1 MSQCFPRPLDRSA
14 KWIKQHRCWAKDKQV
29 GLACGKTNY
38 AIISHRDELLLLYI
52 LMFGV
57 WDELLY
63 ILMFG
68 MTAGQVDVLNAR
80 SNFMNKYPEAARY
93 ITTRREMEA
102 FFFKTCYSIV
112 FAILSQHIITPLL
125 FAAGKAIA
133 LLLAHNPNVAIANTS
148 QSLRQ
153 MPFATNTKAALP
165 CLTYKPQS
173 PWT

>member
-102 FFFKTCYSIV
+102 FFLNMLQYRLCYS
-112 FAILSQHIITPLL
+112 
-125 FAAGKAIA
+125 
-133 LLLAHNPNVAIANTS
+133 
-148 QSLRQ
+148 
-153 MPFATNTKAALP
+153 
-165 CLTYKPQS
+165 
-173 PWT
+173 